1 MGLLSVSTSG
11 SAPVLASVLAPLHPP
26 VFLSRPNGSPA
37 ATPCPTLTW
46 TRAACA
52 TTPACVSAA
61 TLFPVAAC
69 TRATLSRW
77 PSGRSAT
84 ATRTACCRCGREKV
98 RRSGDACHV
107 TSVCASVTDVP
118 LCSCTRVNPS
128 LHHRAPAGKTCA
140 ALHQPSECCLQDL
153 HQVRKSMLS
162 GVCRRV

>member
-11 SAPVLASVLAPLHPP
+11 SASVLAPLHPP

-98 RRSGDACHV
+98 QRSGDACHV
-107 TSVCASVTDVP
+107 TSVCALPLLMCLFVPAPELIHRFITEHQQGKRVP
-118 LCSCTRVNPS
+118 LCINPQS
-128 LHHRAPAGKTCA
+128 AAFKTFI
-140 ALHQPSECCLQDL
+140 
-153 HQVRKSMLS
+153 R
-162 GVCRRV
+162 